1 MFDLGFPELITVF
14 VIALVVLGPNKMPGL
29 VATVGRWVGK
39 ARSMARQFREQLENE
54 VNLEE
59 LNKMTEKRTKEAKAQ
74 TPAPPPEFTG
84 APSADAQPES
94 AQRMADS
101 GYPYG
106 ATMEATSAPEAAPAA
121 DAGAARTTDDS
132 FSHSHASGDAPM
144 PYEEP
149 VADVPDTGNNKA
161 NPAA

>member
-1 MFDLGFPELITVF
+1 MFDLGFSELILVF

-29 VATVGRWVGK
+29 VAKVGRWIGK

-84 APSADAQPES
+84 APSESPPES
-94 AQRMADS
+94 TQRMADS

-106 ATMEATSAPEAAPAA
+106 AVAEANSAAEASTTG
-121 DAGAARTTDDS
+121 DAGASHTSDDS
-132 FSHSHASGDAPM
+132 YSHSHAAGDAPM

-149 VADVPDTGNNKA
+149 APAAPEPDHNKA

>member
-29 VATVGRWVGK
+29 VATIGRWVGK

-84 APSADAQPES
+84 APATEAQPES

-106 ATMEATSAPEAAPAA
+106 ATTEAAPAPEA
-121 DAGAARTTDDS
+121 SSAGDAGSPHNSDDS
-132 FSHSHASGDAPM
+132 YSHSHAAGDAPM

-149 VADVPDTGNNKA
+149 VPEVPDTDHNKA
-161 NPAA
+161 NPRA

>member
-14 VIALVVLGPNKMPGL
+14 VIALVVLGPGKMPGL

-59 LNKMTEKRTKEAKAQ
+59 LNKMTEKRTKEASAQ

-84 APSADAQPES
+84 APATEAQPES

-106 ATMEATSAPEAAPAA
+106 TMTEANPAPEASPTG
-121 DAGAARTTDDS
+121 DASPYTSDDS
-132 FSHSHASGDAPM
+132 YSHSHSAGDAPM

-149 VADVPDTGNNKA
+149 VAAVPDTDNNKA

>member
-14 VIALVVLGPNKMPGL
+14 VIALVVLGPGKMPGL

-74 TPAPPPEFTG
+74 TPAPPPEFSG
-84 APSADAQPES
+84 APAAGAEPES
-94 AQRMADS
+94 TQRMADS

-106 ATMEATSAPEAAPAA
+106 ATESAPAPEAAPAG
-121 DAGAARTTDDS
+121 DATSPHSSDDS
-132 FSHSHASGDAPM
+132 YSHSHAAGDAPM

-149 VADVPDTGNNKA
+149 ATEVPDPDHNKA